1 MRTIAPLQLRNL
13 TKSFAVFFILSSA
26 AWFTASYVA
35 FRDLYIG
42 WIVLVANVM
51 VSVLMGWWWYRR
63 HHHAVLRY
71 DDQGLELQVGR
82 AKKVSEKWQ
91 HFTRV
96 SLVHE
101 GYGRFAVR
109 LYETDGKY
117 IDIPASD
124 LKLRP
129 SDFRFEVMD
138 LVKGESPAEGSGARG
153 GR

>member
-1 MRTIAPLQLRNL
+1 MRTIAPLQLKNL
-13 TKSFAVFFILSSA
+13 AKSFGIFFILSSA
-26 AWFTASYVA
+26 AWFAASYVI
-35 FRDLYIG
+35 FRDLLIS
-42 WIVLVANVM
+42 WLIFVANVVM
-51 VSVLMGWWWYRR
+51 GVLLGCWWYRR

-71 DDQGLELQVGR
+71 DDQGFELERGS
-82 AKKVSEKWQ
+82 AEKTSEKWQ

-101 GYGRFAVR
+101 GYGAFSVR
-109 LYETDGKY
+109 LHETDGKY

-129 SDFRFEVMD
+129 SDFRFEVTD
-138 LVKGESPAEGSGARG
+138 LVEGRSPAEGSGSP